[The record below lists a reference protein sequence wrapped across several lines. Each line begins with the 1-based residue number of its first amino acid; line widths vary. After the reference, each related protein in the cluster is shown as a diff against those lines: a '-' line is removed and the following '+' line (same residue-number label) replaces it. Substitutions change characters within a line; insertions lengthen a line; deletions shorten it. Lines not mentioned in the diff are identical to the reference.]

1 MKDSKSNTTDGL
13 AVSVRNLRKSFKG
26 KMVLREV
33 TFDVR
38 EGEVFG
44 IIGPNGAGKTTTLR
58 ILSGIITEYEGD
70 VKIFGLTPSE
80 AKLKGLMSYMPEE
93 SFPYE
98 RLTGVENLWFFAMIY
113 AKGDKKLAEEYLE
126 RGIKIADL
134 GDKINEKVSSYSRGM
149 KRRLMIARTLMV
161 KPRLAIL
168 DEPTTA
174 LDVIS
179 AVKIRETIKTF
190 AKKENTT
197 ILLSSHNMLEVD
209 FLCDRVALI
218 NSGQTVMQGT
228 PKEIVEATQT
238 RNLEEAFIKV
248 TNLV

>member
-1 MKDSKSNTTDGL
+1 
-13 AVSVRNLRKSFKG
+13 
-26 KMVLREV
+26 
-33 TFDVR
+33 
-38 EGEVFG
+38 
-44 IIGPNGAGKTTTLR
+44 
-58 ILSGIITEYEGD
+58 
-70 VKIFGLTPSE
+70 
-80 AKLKGLMSYMPEE
+80 
-93 SFPYE
+93 
-98 RLTGVENLWFFAMIY
+98 
-113 AKGDKKLAEEYLE
+113 
-126 RGIKIADL
+126 
-134 GDKINEKVSSYSRGM
+134 M
-149 KRRLMIARTLMV
+149 KRRLVIARTLMV

-168 DEPTTA
+168 DEPTSA
-174 LDVIS
+174 LDVNS